1 MLFTFQSATN
11 GGLMMFEKNGKDI
24 LALLGK
30 DPEDARGIIT
40 VEQLPAAI
48 SALQTALRADKARR
62 PEKNSNAS
70 ETEFADDQSVSQYRR
85 AVPFIEMLE
94 RALKDREPVVW
105 GV

>member
-1 MLFTFQSATN
+1 MLFTFKSASIGN
-11 GGLMMFEKNGKDI
+11 LIMHEKSGKEI

-30 DPEDARGIIT
+30 NPEDQRGIIT

-48 SALQTALRADKARR
+48 ATLQAAVGADKAEQ
-62 PEKNSNAS
+62 PDTEAQAS
-70 ETEFADDQSVSQYRR
+70 ETEAADNLAVSLSQR

-94 RALKDREPVVW
+94 RALKDNEPVVW

>member
-1 MLFTFQSATN
+1 MLFTFKSASIGN
-11 GGLMMFEKNGKDI
+11 LIMHEKSGKEI

-30 DPEDARGIIT
+30 NPEDQRGIIT

-48 SALQTALRADKARR
+48 AALQAAVGADKARQ
-62 PEKNSNAS
+62 PGTDVQMS
-70 ETEFADDQSVSQYRR
+70 ENEAADNQAVSLLQR

-94 RALKDREPVVW
+94 RALKDNEPVVW